1 MFSAGFTQKATSF
14 HTTETLEH
22 LSINELEQTL
32 GEGLVTEDIATSRFL
47 YGILTWLDILSSVT
61 GGKPPRLLPF
71 HSQLIA
77 PTSAIKLEDIIG
89 VKNWVVV
96 QIGMI
101 ATLHEWKM
109 RALEIGGLQ
118 ARDLE
123 EKAERI
129 RVVIRDGL
137 AADCLETLGITDVHM
152 PAIYHPLLI
161 TRLFALAASV
171 YLHLVVYGFE
181 TSSLALDA
189 TMHEAMGLLRDH
201 MPRTLMHAVIFP
213 LYIFGC
219 NAQLADEEW
228 FRDVLGREP
237 VKESSMEHRGK
248 LLPLMERI
256 WRFRREMSEEG
267 WSWQRNLLLSEY
279 NLLLV

>member
-1 MFSAGFTQKATSF
+1 MFRDSFPKQAATLNL
-14 HTTETLEH
+14 TDTLEVI
-22 LSINELEQTL
+22 SANELEQTY
-32 GEGLVTEDIATSRFL
+32 GEGLVTEDVATFRFL
-47 YGILTWLDILSSVT
+47 CGILVWLDILSSVT
-61 GGKPPRLLPF
+61 GGKIPRLYAF
-71 HSQLIA
+71 QSQLISA
-77 PTSAIKLEDIIG
+77 TSGIKLEDIIG

-96 QIGMI
+96 QIGTVS
-101 ATLHEWKM
+101 ALHEWKM
-109 RALEIGGLQ
+109 HGLGFGALQ

-129 RVVIRDGL
+129 REVIRDGL
-137 AADCLETLGITDVHM
+137 AADCLESLGITDAHV
-152 PAIYHPLLI
+152 PAIYNPLLI

-171 YLHLVVYGFE
+171 YLHLVVYGFG
-181 TSSLALDA
+181 TSSPALEA
-189 TMHEAMGLLRDH
+189 TMREAMGLLREH
-201 MPRTLMHAVIFP
+201 MPMDLMHAVVFP

-219 NAQLADEEW
+219 NAQEADEEW

-237 VKESSMEHRGK
+237 VRERSMEHRGK

-256 WRFRREMSEEG
+256 WRCRRESGDG